1 MNDQHPKLFIS
12 YSWSTPEHKN
22 WVMTF
27 ATRLREKGVD
37 VKLDKWD
44 LKPGHDVYAFMEKM
58 VTDPEIK
65 KVIMVCDKLYVDKAN
80 DRSGG
85 VGKETQIITPEIYE
99 RKEQDKF
106 VAVVVAKDENNK
118 PYLPAY
124 YKTRIHID
132 MSSDELYDEG
142 FDNVLRWVFD
152 KPLNPRPE
160 LGTVPKYITEDNP
173 ISLGTN
179 SAFKRAIDAVKYGKD
194 NWQETLND
202 YFRAF
207 TTNLERFHIADD
219 NNGNEFEEKVVDSIK
234 KFFPYRNEAVEI
246 FITISQYD
254 NSQNSGHILYKFFE
268 DIIPYMYPPKSYK
281 PSGNYD
287 FDNYKFIV
295 HELFLYAIASLIKYE
310 RFETVEYLLKQD
322 YFVKDINEPL
332 TSFSNIWKD
341 LDSLNNMNNRLKLG
355 RKSIHADML
364 KQRSVPQ
371 LVTFQELMQAD
382 ILLYI
387 RDIMDCMNIGNK
399 LRWHPITLKYSEKQV
414 KPFELFIRAKSMKYF
429 EKIKGIMNIE
439 NKEELENIW
448 NSGQSFFMVSQV
460 WLYSNY
466 INLIGFRELASIP

>member
-12 YSWSTPEHKN
+12 YSWSTSEHEN

-106 VAVVVAKDENNK
+106 VAVVVAKDNNNK

-179 SAFKRAIDAVKYGKD
+179 SAFKRAIDAVKYGK
-194 NWQETLND
+194 NHWQGALND
-202 YFRAF
+202 YFQVF
-207 TTNLERFHIADD
+207 STNLERFRIEYDGNQSDAFDD
-219 NNGNEFEEKVVDSIK
+219 KVIESIEM
-234 KFFPYRNEAVEI
+234 FSPFRDEAVTLI
-246 FITISQYD
+246 LTIAQYIDSPESSQV
-254 NSQNSGHILYKFFE
+254 LYRFFE
-268 DIIPYMYPPKSYK
+268 DIIPYMYK
-281 PSGNYD
+281 PQNKTSWHNED
-287 FDNYKFIV
+287 FDNYRFIV
-295 HELFLYAIASLIKYE
+295 HELFLYAIASLIKFE
-310 RFETVEYLLKQD
+310 RFKTVAYLLEQN
-322 YFVKDINEPL
+322 YFVENIDDSL
-332 TSFSNIWKD
+332 TSFSSIWQGLYS
-341 LDSLNNMNNRLKLG
+341 LDRRNSRLNLR
-355 RKSIHADML
+355 RKSVHADL
-364 KQRSVPQ
+364 LSNRAVSQIITFKQ
-371 LVTFQELMQAD
+371 LMQVD

-387 RDIMDCMNIGNK
+387 RSIIDYMNNRNRLI
-399 LRWHPITLKYSEKQV
+399 WYPVTLVYSEMQY
-414 KPFELFIRAKSMKYF
+414 KPFEIFIRAKSKKYF

-439 NKEELENIW
+439 NKEELEAIW
-448 NSGQSFFMVSQV
+448 SPNQKDIMLKHSCR
-460 WLYSNY
+460 NY